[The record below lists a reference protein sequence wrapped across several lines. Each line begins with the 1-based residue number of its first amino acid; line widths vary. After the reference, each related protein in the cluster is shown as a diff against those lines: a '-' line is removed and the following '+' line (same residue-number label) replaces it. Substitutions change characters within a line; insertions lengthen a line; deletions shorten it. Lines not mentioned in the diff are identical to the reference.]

1 MLQRF
6 TRLRRAHKSAALVFF
21 KEFNGAGGNTR
32 SPVRHVRLGK
42 RVGRRRHGSGL
53 SIMEDL
59 WNYVTNVRVW
69 IIFHGLE

>member
-1 MLQRF
+1 MGQ
-6 TRLRRAHKSAALVFF
+6 AEIH
-21 KEFNGAGGNTR
+21 GA
-32 SPVRHVRLGK
+32 PFRHVRLGK